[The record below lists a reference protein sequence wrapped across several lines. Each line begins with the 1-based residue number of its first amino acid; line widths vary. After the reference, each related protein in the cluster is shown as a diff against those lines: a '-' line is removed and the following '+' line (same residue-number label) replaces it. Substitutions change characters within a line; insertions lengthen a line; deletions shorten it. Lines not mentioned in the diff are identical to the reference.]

1 MFVNFKNQFEVQF
14 IGDNF
19 YWAVTLLHFSGLNAT
34 QFCFFAKEQRIDETI
49 FSSKVICQFDI
60 YYSRNH
66 KQRDKI
72 SDKEFL
78 QNCQKNL
85 KQTNKN
91 TSLAKNRK
99 GWILKIGNRESNQY
113 FRIYETK
120 ISLKFDYERKSSY
133 TVLSFISWESVSRI

>member
-1 MFVNFKNQFEVQF
+1 MEIISIGPVPYFTFLDPTPLCFAFFPKKKELTRQFFLQKLF
-14 IGDNF
+14 
-19 YWAVTLLHFSGLNAT
+19 
-34 QFCFFAKEQRIDETI
+34 
-49 FSSKVICQFDI
+49 FDI
-60 YYSRNH
+60 YYSRNR

-72 SDKEFL
+72 SDKEFF

-99 GWILKIGNRESNQY
+99 GWILKIGTRESNQY

-133 TVLSFISWESVSRI
+133 TVSSFISWESVSRI